1 MACRCTKLEKN
12 DDKTCCDQKSCYR
25 RKITYFVFFGFL
37 FFCFSDNFS
46 NPKRHYIDYGAHV
59 ERGGVKCYP
68 GCGRILICRFHT
80 HLHST
85 GSAKTGTGEDDLQ
98 SKAKSDGD
106 LRPFDPACRLVVERK
121 TKSLVGCIHDM
132 LLRNL

>member
-1 MACRCTKLEKN
+1 MMTKHVATKKAAIAEKLL
-12 DDKTCCDQKSCYR
+12 TL
-25 RKITYFVFFGFL
+25 FFFGFL

-121 TKSLVGCIHDM
+121 TKRLIGCIHDM